1 MKEEVDSISWDW
13 HNNRFAVVSEDEAT
27 KKGINVRFVVS
38 FYEIAFRNKSLEIG
52 KAGKIRDNLQNRVV
66 LASNGNFFAL
76 YNITEESPEKGKFSL
91 GLITRETKEK
101 GKRVLSFEFTKQ
113 NLIVNGMNFFHV
125 DPSGRFILLGTE
137 KGYQVWNFIGEIITK
152 DTLQK
157 NIFDVNWR
165 PRLLTQ
171 LPD

>member
-1 MKEEVDSISWDW
+1 M
-13 HNNRFAVVSEDEAT
+13 
-27 KKGINVRFVVS
+27 S
-38 FYEIAFRNKSLEIG
+38 FYEIAIRNKSLEIV